1 MTNSAIIE
9 KFIVGRV
16 EPHIYAFETGTV
28 PNYLKIGDTYRPVET
43 RLNEWR
49 RYFVDLQKR
58 YDEPATAGDEYFR
71 DLSVHEYIIREKGC
85 KRLEKTTL
93 PNIPYY
99 SNEFFEKATTDD
111 VNEAILDIRKSAT
124 DKDGRYKLYSMK
136 DEGRVPIK
144 HHYPRKETFQLRPN
158 QEAVVKR
165 FIEAMNHRR
174 THLLM
179 YAVMRFGKSITAM
192 SCAKAMEAHLVVV
205 VSAKADVKTE
215 WKKTVESFKNFE
227 GYELPTAMI

>member
-99 SNEFFEKATTDD
+99 SNEFFENATTDD
-111 VNEAILDIRKSAT
+111 VNEAIQDIRKSAT
-124 DKDGRYKLYSMK
+124 DKDGHLHTPLSRHLVSNT
-136 DEGRVPIK
+136 R
-144 HHYPRKETFQLRPN
+144 T
-158 QEAVVKR
+158 R
-165 FIEAMNHRR
+165 FIPSRHQP
-174 THLLM
+174 
-179 YAVMRFGKSITAM
+179 
-192 SCAKAMEAHLVVV
+192 
-205 VSAKADVKTE
+205 
-215 WKKTVESFKNFE
+215 
-227 GYELPTAMI
+227 LPTSSHARFTRHLECP

>member
-71 DLSVHEYIIREKGC
+71 DLSVHESLITPTSSSK
-85 KRLEKTTL
+85 KRQQ
-93 PNIPYY
+93 
-99 SNEFFEKATTDD
+99 
-111 VNEAILDIRKSAT
+111 
-124 DKDGRYKLYSMK
+124 M
-136 DEGRVPIK
+136 
-144 HHYPRKETFQLRPN
+144 
-158 QEAVVKR
+158 
-165 FIEAMNHRR
+165 M
-174 THLLM
+174 
-179 YAVMRFGKSITAM
+179 
-192 SCAKAMEAHLVVV
+192 
-205 VSAKADVKTE
+205 
-215 WKKTVESFKNFE
+215 
-227 GYELPTAMI
+227 